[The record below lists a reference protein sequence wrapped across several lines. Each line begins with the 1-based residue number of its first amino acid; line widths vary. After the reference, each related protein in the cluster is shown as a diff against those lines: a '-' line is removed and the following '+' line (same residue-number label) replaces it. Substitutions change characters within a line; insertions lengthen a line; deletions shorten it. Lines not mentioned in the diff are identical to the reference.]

1 MLHGPAAGLE
11 LAGAVAATGALDDY
25 HLLHAVRGDLLTRL
39 GREPEAR
46 AAFTRAAAL
55 PANSAEQGLLLGRA
69 RSQQD
74 RRTLPMQVQAC
85 RGSKTPPPH
94 RSGKPDYMGGMVPI

>member
-1 MLHGPAAGLE
+1 MTWCSWP
-11 LAGAVAATGALDDY
+11 DDY

-55 PANSAEQGLLLGRA
+55 TANSAEQRLLLGRA
-69 RSQQD
+69 RTQPSAISRNTVAHQQKLRCQASGEVTFSQVGRQG
-74 RRTLPMQVQAC
+74 LEP
-85 RGSKTPPPH
+85 
-94 RSGKPDYMGGMVPI
+94 

>member
-1 MLHGPAAGLE
+1 VAVATLHGPAAGLE

-55 PANSAEQGLLLGRA
+55 TANSAEQGLLLGRA
-69 RSQQD
+69 RSQQG
-74 RRTLPMQVQAC
+74 RRTQPMQVQAC
-85 RGSKTPPPH
+85 RGSKTPPTAQK
-94 RSGKPDYMGGMVPI
+94 RET